1 MVNSFVSPLLLQ
13 NCTSNTTWA
22 RTSEECTATELY
34 NGGMCAKHLTQ
45 LQLCVTGHEED
56 GGVLVGDS
64 NNTELAHQ
72 FMKSVGK
79 LLKKL
84 YFAHLLK

>member
-1 MVNSFVSPLLLQ
+1 MQSGGV
-13 NCTSNTTWA
+13 CTKQLS
-22 RTSEECTATELY
+22 
-34 NGGMCAKHLTQ
+34 Q

-79 LLKKL
+79 LLKKAL
-84 YFAHLLK
+84 FCTPAEIIVYCTCSPIAISWMQASCYSICMSVPVTAL